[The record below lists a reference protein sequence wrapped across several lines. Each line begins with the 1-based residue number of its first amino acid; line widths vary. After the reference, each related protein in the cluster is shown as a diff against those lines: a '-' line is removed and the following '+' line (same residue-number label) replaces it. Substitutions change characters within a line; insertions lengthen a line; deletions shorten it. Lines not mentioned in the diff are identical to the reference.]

1 MRALMV
7 SAATAVIG
15 GLLMGAAI
23 RPTQSDLHEQPVG
36 PQIISDGAWEGDTAV
51 VVASVS
57 RRVGPLPDY
66 VIGTDWAHP
75 KSYETPIAAV
85 YELPDTSDLDDAEAY
100 ATPAVYAAA
109 PTPAAAPGSA
119 IAPQPRAEPRRV
131 SYPSLDGDIV
141 GPALAASA
149 LGSDAVERLEDGGA
163 ERVEVIRVDRQG
175 GGEIDNLAQGSD
187 PHALVGEP
195 SA

>member
-7 SAATAVIG
+7 SAATAVVG

-23 RPTQSDLHEQPVG
+23 RPTESDLHEQPVG

-51 VVASVS
+51 VASIS

-85 YELPDTSDLDDAEAY
+85 YELPDTSDLYEAEAY
-100 ATPAVYAAA
+100 ATPAVYAAPPA
-109 PTPAAAPGSA
+109 PAATSDAA

-131 SYPSLDGDIV
+131 SYPSIDGDIV

-175 GGEIDNLAQGSD
+175 GGQIDNLAHGAD

-195 SA
+195 AA

>member
-23 RPTQSDLHEQPVG
+23 RPTESDLHEEPVG
-36 PQIISDGAWEGDTAV
+36 PQIISDGAWEGDIAAV
-51 VVASVS
+51 GSVY

-75 KSYETPIAAV
+75 KTYEPQIAAV
-85 YELPDTSDLDDAEAY
+85 YEPPAAADLYSEAETY
-100 ATPAVYAAA
+100 VTPASYAAA
-109 PTPAAAPGSA
+109 PATA
-119 IAPQPRAEPRRV
+119 IAPSPAPAVEPRRV
-131 SYPSLDGDIV
+131 SYPSIDGDVI
-141 GPALAASA
+141 GQALAASA

-175 GGEIDNLAQGSD
+175 GGQIDNLAHGSD